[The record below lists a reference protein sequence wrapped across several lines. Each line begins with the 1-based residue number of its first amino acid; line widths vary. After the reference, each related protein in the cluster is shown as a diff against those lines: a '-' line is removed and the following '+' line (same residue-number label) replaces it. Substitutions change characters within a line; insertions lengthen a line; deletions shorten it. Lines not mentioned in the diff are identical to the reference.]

1 MKSIA
6 VFAATL
12 MLGAGTA
19 LAASPSQ
26 PATAPQAMHQHQHQ
40 ATAVRTGAADRETQ
54 ALNLLEAKG
63 YGGFTNFRP
72 AGNDFT
78 ATVTREGRTM
88 NVQVNPQS
96 GQVTTAG

>member
-12 MLGAGTA
+12 MLCAGTA
-19 LAASPSQ
+19 LAASPGQ
-26 PATAPQAMHQHQHQ
+26 PAAAPQAMHQHQRQ
-40 ATAVRTGAADRETQ
+40 ATAVRTGADRETQ

-63 YGGFTNFRP
+63 YGAFTNFRP
-72 AGNDFT
+72 AGNDFA
-78 ATVTREGRTM
+78 ATVTRDGRTM
-88 NVQVNPQS
+88 TVQVNPQS